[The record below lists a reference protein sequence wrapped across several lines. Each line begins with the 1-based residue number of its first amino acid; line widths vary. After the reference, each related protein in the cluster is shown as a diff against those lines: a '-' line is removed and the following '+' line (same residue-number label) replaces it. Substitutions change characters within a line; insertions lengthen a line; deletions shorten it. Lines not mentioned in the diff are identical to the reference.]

1 MFDPPVGRSLRRRR
15 AAQRQRLSMPAI
27 VLITVVSFLPAMAQ
41 AFMPPESMEE
51 RPKRQQKFVSTIASE
66 ERIAKTAIVLID
78 PVTDWKQ
85 ATDAASDLNLVVVT
99 VQMPDV
105 ALPEKFQPF
114 LPTSQA
120 FVNAG
125 AAHTMSKHH
134 RDVMSTAQQLQI
146 LAIEYHLRTAGF
158 VVLSEVAVEV
168 SDLIASCLGLTHN
181 PLKLFTARSDKGS
194 MKGEVK
200 SEVLRV
206 AHARFGTNKAL
217 HAARL

>member
-1 MFDPPVGRSLRRRR
+1 
-15 AAQRQRLSMPAI
+15 
-27 VLITVVSFLPAMAQ
+27 
-41 AFMPPESMEE
+41 MEE
-51 RPKRQQKFVSTIASE
+51 RPKRQQKFVSTIASK
-66 ERIAKTAIVLID
+66 ERIAKTAIILID

-85 ATDAASDLNLVVVT
+85 ATDAASDLNLVVFT

-120 FVNAG
+120 LMNAG
-125 AAHTMSKHH
+125 AAHTISMHH

-146 LAIEYHLRTAGF
+146 LASECHLRIAG
-158 VVLSEVAVEV
+158 VVPLSEVAVEV
-168 SDLIASCLGLTHN
+168 SDLIASCLGLSHN
-181 PLKLFTARSDKGS
+181 PLKLFTARRDKGS

-206 AHARFGTNKAL
+206 AKHARFGTDKAL
-217 HAARL
+217 HAAGLELTLTYLSRENTVGNVHDRCIHLLQ